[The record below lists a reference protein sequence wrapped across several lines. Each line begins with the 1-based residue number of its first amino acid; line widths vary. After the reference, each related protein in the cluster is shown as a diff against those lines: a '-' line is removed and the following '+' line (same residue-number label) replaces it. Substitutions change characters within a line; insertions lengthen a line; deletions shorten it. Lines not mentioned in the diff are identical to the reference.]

1 MQRDLKVLLVE
12 DEKELCEEFRRRM
25 ENTEGLKLIAST
37 DSASQALEL
46 VRGMR
51 PDVVILDLELHMGE
65 GNGITFL
72 SKLGKQKGVKLP
84 CVIVNTNNS
93 SQITRSIV
101 RDLGADFVMSKHQQG
116 NNVEE
121 VVELLVTIAPEQI
134 AAADGNPGVQ
144 PQQDSEERPD
154 RSELRERIF
163 DELNK
168 VAISPK
174 RKGYIYLADA
184 IEICCGGYVPNIS
197 VMLGEK
203 HGKSAKSVEHAMQN
217 AIDRAWDDTDLDEQA
232 TYYKAR
238 YSANRLSP
246 TVKEFI
252 SYYAAKIGKD
262 C

>member
-84 CVIVNTNNS
+84 FVIVNTNNS

-101 RDLGADFVMSKHQQG
+101 RNLGADFVMSKHQQG

-134 AAADGNPGVQ
+134 AAADEV
-144 PQQDSEERPD
+144 S
-154 RSELRERIF
+154 
-163 DELNK
+163 
-168 VAISPK
+168 
-174 RKGYIYLADA
+174 
-184 IEICCGGYVPNIS
+184 
-197 VMLGEK
+197 
-203 HGKSAKSVEHAMQN
+203 
-217 AIDRAWDDTDLDEQA
+217 
-232 TYYKAR
+232 
-238 YSANRLSP
+238 
-246 TVKEFI
+246 
-252 SYYAAKIGKD
+252 
-262 C
+262 